1 MVKAYFFIKEI
12 NMAIK
17 IKNLNLEELVAGEK
31 SATIVRRAYEDKM
44 VMYRGID
51 YNDLRGDEKEEYLEL
66 SKKLAQIN
74 AIRLR
79 IINEMETRLLDIE

>member
-1 MVKAYFFIKEI
+1 
-12 NMAIK
+12 MAKK
-17 IKNLNLEELVAGEK
+17 IENLNFEELVAGEK

-44 VMYRGID
+44 VMYRGINYD
-51 YNDLRGDEKEEYLEL
+51 DMRGNEKEEYLEL

-79 IINEMETRLLDIE
+79 IINEMEARLLDIE